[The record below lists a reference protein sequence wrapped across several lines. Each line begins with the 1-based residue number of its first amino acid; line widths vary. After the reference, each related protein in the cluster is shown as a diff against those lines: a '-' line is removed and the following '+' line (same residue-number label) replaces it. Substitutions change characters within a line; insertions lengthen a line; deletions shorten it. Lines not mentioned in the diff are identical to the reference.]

1 MREEKGAR
9 KRADP
14 IGKASGNLE
23 KALETMSRRL
33 LTQIKEGETP
43 GKELGE
49 LAKVMKQAVEI
60 RQELQ
65 GEGAGQER
73 GVRVVFAG
81 QLRMDAPNEKQRRF
95 LLDRHRHIAYGGARG
110 GGKSWAV
117 RTKAKLL
124 ALRYAGIKL
133 LIVRR
138 TLRELQNNHIDP
150 LRQELAGVAKYKAA
164 DKRFEFPNG
173 SVLTFGY
180 CACDGDL
187 GQYQGAEYDV
197 VFLDEAGQ
205 LQKAWIDAINACVR
219 GTNGFPKRTYYTLN
233 PGGPSHGYF
242 KRLFIDRRFEPGE
255 REDAYSFVQ
264 ALVTDNRVLL
274 ERQPDYLQQLETLP
288 P

>member
-1 MREEKGAR
+1 MTE
-9 KRADP
+9 
-14 IGKASGNLE
+14 
-23 KALETMSRRL
+23 
-33 LTQIKEGETP
+33 
-43 GKELGE
+43 
-49 LAKVMKQAVEI
+49 
-60 RQELQ
+60 
-65 GEGAGQER
+65 
-73 GVRVVFAG
+73 
-81 QLRMDAPNEKQRRF
+81 LRMDAPNEKQRRF

-187 GQYQGAEYDV
+187 GQYQGA
-197 VFLDEAGQ
+197 
-205 LQKAWIDAINACVR
+205 
-219 GTNGFPKRTYYTLN
+219 
-233 PGGPSHGYF
+233 
-242 KRLFIDRRFEPGE
+242 
-255 REDAYSFVQ
+255 
-264 ALVTDNRVLL
+264 
-274 ERQPDYLQQLETLP
+274 
-288 P
+288 